1 MKLRKC
7 LALFLAAVL
16 IVPVLPQRGS
26 TASASEIAE
35 DAGAGENDIL
45 AETES
50 PDSEP
55 GGVMKEA

>member
-16 IVPVLPQRGS
+16 IAPVLPQRGS
-26 TASASEIAE
+26 TASASEIVE

-45 AETES
+45 AEIENS
-50 PDSEP
+50 DSEL
-55 GGVMKEA
+55 GGG